1 MDLHVW
7 EWEGGLVPEVTEPG
21 LDELIPADHWMAGV
35 MERASPDWKH
45 YFHTQQWTL
54 DELRNRA
61 KMEADK
67 VSGVEPPPLIKD
79 KDGNMRDKDGNK
91 VRTAQEEREL
101 QRGKA
106 CGGLCGR
113 TFLCNCNSTKWLVP
127 RQMWVCEGCWNDYQ
141 RLWGKS

>member
-1 MDLHVW
+1 MDLQVW
-7 EWEGGLVPEVTEPG
+7 EWEGGSVSDDVPEE
-21 LDELIPADHWMAGV
+21 HWMSKC
-35 MERASPDWKH
+35 RADLIRAACKPSIL
-45 YFHTQQWTL
+45 WTL
-54 DELRNRA
+54 DDLRERA

-113 TFLCNCNSTKWLVP
+113 TFLCNCTSTKWLVP